1 MKIFVVIPAYNE
13 ARTISQVISQVKS
26 QGLEVVVIDD
36 GSADQT
42 GSLARQAGAKVL
54 THLINLGQG
63 AALQTGILFALNQE
77 ADIIV
82 TFDADGQ
89 LRPEEISRLTEPLL
103 LGRLDVVL
111 GSRFLGPGRQSVP
124 FFRQWVLKLAVAVTR
139 AYTGLKITDTHN
151 GFRALARPA
160 AEVIAIT
167 QNGMAHAS
175 EIIEQIKKHRLKFME
190 VPVTVHY
197 TAHSLAKGQKI
208 SDSFKIIWDLIFS
221 RLSE

>member
-124 FFRQWVLKLAVAVTR
+124 FFRQLVLKLAVAVTR
-139 AYTGLKITDTHN
+139 VYTGLKITDTHN